1 MFSAGT
7 MQTGTVRRGS
17 GQTIPERLQSGT
29 DGAVR
34 HNVRMR
40 KVLVGAAAVL
50 VAAVVVLVGAA
61 AVDFGT
67 TIYAEY
73 RLARTVRDAAHL
85 GFDPFVAIL
94 GFPVIPQAMRDH
106 YNEVEIKASAVDR
119 PVIGKATLE
128 ATMHSIDLTDTSWL
142 IRPDAKLRVGKLES
156 RIIIGS
162 LHLGRYLG
170 IHDLMV
176 EAPQQETNNATG
188 GTTESGIS
196 GSHGLVFTGTP
207 KSAHFDKRVS
217 VAVDLSIAGEDKT
230 TLVFTP
236 TGVLTGPNTANQKV
250 PDDKR
255 DAVLAAFAGRLPDQK
270 LPFGVT
276 PTSQGARGSD
286 VIIEGITTGL
296 TITLDG
302 FNRA

>member
-1 MFSAGT
+1 
-7 MQTGTVRRGS
+7 VV
-17 GQTIPERLQSGT
+17 L
-29 DGAVR
+29 AV
-34 HNVRMR
+34 
-40 KVLVGAAAVL
+40 
-50 VAAVVVLVGAA
+50 VVVLVGAA
-61 AVDFGT
+61 GVDFGT

-73 RLARTVRDAAHL
+73 RLARTVRQAAQL

-106 YNEVEIKASAVDR
+106 YNELEIKASAVER

-128 ATMHSIDLTDTSWL
+128 ATMHSIDLIDTSWL
-142 IRPDAKLRVGKLES
+142 IGADAKLRVNGKLES
-156 RIIIGS
+156 RIIIDS
-162 LHLGRYLG
+162 LHLGRYMG

-176 EAPQQETNNATG
+176 EAPPQETNNATG

-196 GSHGLVFTGTP
+196 GSRGLVFTGTP

-217 VAVDLSIAGEDKT
+217 VAVDLSMAGDDKT

-236 TGVLTGPNTANQKV
+236 TGVLTGPDTANQQV

-255 DAVLAAFAGRLPDQK
+255 DAVLAAFAGKLPDQR
-270 LPFGVT
+270 LPFGIA

-286 VIIEGITTGL
+286 VIIEGITRGL
-296 TITLDG
+296 TVTLDG

>member
-1 MFSAGT
+1 M
-7 MQTGTVRRGS
+7 
-17 GQTIPERLQSGT
+17 
-29 DGAVR
+29 
-34 HNVRMR
+34 RMR
-40 KVLVGAAAVL
+40 KVLVGATAVL
-50 VAAVVVLVGAA
+50 LGVVIVLVGAA
-61 AVDFGT
+61 GVDFGT

-73 RLARTVRDAAHL
+73 RLARTVREAAHL

-106 YNEVEIKASAVDR
+106 YQEVEIKATAVDR

-128 ATMHSIDLTDTSWL
+128 ATMHSIDLADASWL
-142 IRPDAKLRVGKLES
+142 IQPGAKLRVGKLES
-156 RIIIGS
+156 RIIIDS
-162 LHLGRYLG
+162 LHLGRHIG
-170 IHDLMV
+170 IRDLMV
-176 EAPQQETNNATG
+176 EAPPQETNDATG

-196 GSHGLVFTGTP
+196 GNHGLVFTGTP
-207 KSAHFDKRVS
+207 KLAHFDKQVS
-217 VAVDLSIAGEDKT
+217 VSVDLSMAGEDKT

-255 DAVLAAFAGRLPDQK
+255 DAVLAAFAGRLPDQI
-270 LPFGVT
+270 LPFGLA

-296 TITLDG
+296 TIDLDG
-302 FNRA
+302 FNPA